1 MTSIETSAKREKRQ
15 HPRFKLEV
23 EVKVHSKTAGRIVGR
38 TADISESGMSAMLV
52 LELPVGEM
60 VELDFELPFGPANLW
75 AVVRARNAFRY
86 GFQFVQPHAAES
98 RIKQSCR
105 ILTPSE

>member
-1 MTSIETSAKREKRQ
+1 
-15 HPRFKLEV
+15 
-23 EVKVHSKTAGRIVGR
+23 
-38 TADISESGMSAMLV
+38 MSAMLV

-105 ILTPSE
+105 ILTLSE